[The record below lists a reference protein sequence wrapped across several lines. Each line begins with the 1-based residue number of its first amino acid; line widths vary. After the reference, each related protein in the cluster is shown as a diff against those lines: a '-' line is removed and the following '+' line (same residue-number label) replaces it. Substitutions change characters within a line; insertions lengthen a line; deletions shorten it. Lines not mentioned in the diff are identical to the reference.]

1 MAILPE
7 LKIYVMTKKKLS
19 KRGMKTKKTSLHCS
33 PMIVTKE
40 RKIRKW
46 TKWIKA
52 IVEFVK
58 ALIQLSSAIKPLIE
72 WCKSLLELL

>member
-7 LKIYVMTKKKLS
+7 LKNYVMTKKKKKLL
-19 KRGMKTKKTSLHCS
+19 KRGMKAKRTSLHCS

-40 RKIRKW
+40 RRIRKW

-52 IVEFVK
+52 IVEFAN
-58 ALIQLSSAIKPLIE
+58 ALIQLSSAIKF
-72 WCKSLLELL
+72 